1 MGEVTEKNWIKFL
14 SGITMA
20 VAFLGGLLH
29 IYNSAF
35 GSISAFQMR
44 PIHVGIVGLLA
55 VLMDTVSLK
64 EPKHRA
70 IRLVLNGM
78 ILLCVLVGISE
89 LLFHYSEI
97 AQSAG
102 RTSGRITICS
112 TLLVISILYLTS
124 RKVGKALAIVAVA
137 FIAYALFGQY
147 LPGFLGHRGYS
158 FSRIMYF
165 LYVNGNG
172 IFGVPID
179 TSARYLVLFMIMGEF
194 IELSGTS
201 KLFMAVADYVSSK
214 LRGGA
219 AKSSVV
225 ASALFGCISGTPIA
239 NVMVTGSFTIPMMKK
254 SGFEDEFAAGVEA
267 TASTGGLIMPPMM
280 GAGAFVMAELL
291 GISYGAVMAAAV
303 IPAILYYFSIYLSI
317 DFYAFKHN
325 IGRVEDTNLA
335 EIKSNI
341 KRYAHTILPLVFFII
356 SVIAGYSVF
365 RSAIICIIM
374 TPVIAAFRKETRMT
388 GRMIFDGIAGGM
400 KSSVSL
406 GAACACA
413 GIIVGI
419 VSLTGFGFSFAE
431 LLGLFGNMPV
441 LALVITMLV
450 CLIMGMGMP
459 AVASYMITATIA
471 APTLIG
477 MGFLPIAVHMFVFYF
492 SGFSS
497 VTPPVALASYAA
509 AGIAKSNPM
518 RTGWQAFK
526 LAIVAFLAPYF
537 FVFSPAL
544 IAQTGGGK
552 VLVTVPFALIGTYA
566 FICGMR
572 AYFWGRDLDNWLLR
586 TVIMAGGLLMII
598 PGMETDIIGIG
609 LLVTVYLITTIMR
622 RRRSS
627 YGKENTGSFQ

>member
-1 MGEVTEKNWIKFL
+1 MGAVTEKTWVKVL

-20 VAFLGGLLH
+20 VAFMGGMLH

-35 GSISAFQMR
+35 GTISAFQMR

-55 VLMDTVSLK
+55 VLMDMVSLK
-64 EPKHRA
+64 DKKHKA
-70 IRLVLNGM
+70 VHIVLNG
-78 ILLCVLVGISE
+78 LVLFCVLAGISE

-97 AQSAG
+97 AQNAG
-102 RTSGRITICS
+102 LTSDRITICS

-124 RKVGKALAIVAVA
+124 RKVGKALAIVAVV
-137 FIAYALFGQY
+137 FMAYALLGQY
-147 LPGFLGHRGYS
+147 LPGILGHRGYS
-158 FSRIMYF
+158 YSRIMYF

-254 SGFEDEFAAGVEA
+254 SGFEDDFAAGVEA

-291 GISYGAVMAAAV
+291 GISYGAIMAAAV

-317 DFYAFKHN
+317 DFYAFKHK
-325 IGRVEDTNLA
+325 IGRVEDTNLE

-341 KRYAHTILPLVFFII
+341 KRYAHTILPLVFFIV

-365 RSAIICIIM
+365 RSAIICIVM

-388 GRMIFDGIAGGM
+388 VKMVVDGIAGGM

-431 LLGLFGNMPV
+431 LLRLFGNVPIV
-441 LALVITMLV
+441 ALIITMLV

-471 APTLIG
+471 APTLIE

-518 RTGWQAFK
+518 KTGWQAFK

-544 IAQTGGGK
+544 IAQTGGFE
-552 VLVTVPFALIGTYA
+552 LLTTVPFALIGTYA

-572 AYFWGRDLDNWLLR
+572 AYFWGRDLNNKGLR
-586 TVIMAGGLLMII
+586 AVIMAGGLLMII
-598 PGMETDIIGIG
+598 PGMATDIIGVG
-609 LLVTVYLITTIMR
+609 LLVIVYMTECIMR
-622 RRRSS
+622 KRRSE
-627 YGKENTGSFQ
+627 YGKENIGGI